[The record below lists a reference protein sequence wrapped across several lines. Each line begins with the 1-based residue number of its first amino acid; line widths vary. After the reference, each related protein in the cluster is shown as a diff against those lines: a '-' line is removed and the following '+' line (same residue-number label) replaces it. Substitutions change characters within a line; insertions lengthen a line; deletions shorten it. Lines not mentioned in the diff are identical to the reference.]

1 MRIDGDQL
9 RFGIHSGQQNATF
22 DEYLAI
28 WRLAEEV
35 GLEWASVFDHFQPIQ
50 SDPTG
55 PCFEG
60 FTLLSAM
67 AAHTSHGVDVQLQLA
82 EVRPLPAGTAAP
94 AGARASHPT
103 AEAESARCAIG
114 RRAGATS

>member
-1 MRIDGDQL
+1 MRIDRDQL

-35 GLEWASVFDHFQPIQ
+35 GLDWASVFDHFQPIQ

-55 PCFEG
+55 PCF
-60 FTLLSAM
+60 S
-67 AAHTSHGVDVQLQLA
+67 
-82 EVRPLPAGTAAP
+82 R
-94 AGARASHPT
+94 
-103 AEAESARCAIG
+103 
-114 RRAGATS
+114 